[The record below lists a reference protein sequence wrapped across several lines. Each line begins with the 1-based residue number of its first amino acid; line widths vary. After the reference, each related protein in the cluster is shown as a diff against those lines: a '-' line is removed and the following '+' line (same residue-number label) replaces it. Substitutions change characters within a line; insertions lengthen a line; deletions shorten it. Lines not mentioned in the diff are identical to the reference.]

1 MFLGIMF
8 VLSTVQVGA
17 QAFRDEVEDSLKAF
31 SVPPFYCKTLMT
43 LNDTH
48 SSWHLSFVMPSLND
62 WKSVN
67 NEPYGAICGI
77 TKEELLTQM
86 SDDIDELAQ
95 HLELN
100 REETVLELKKH

>member
-48 SSWHLSFVMPSLND
+48 SS
-62 WKSVN
+62 
-67 NEPYGAICGI
+67 
-77 TKEELLTQM
+77 
-86 SDDIDELAQ
+86 
-95 HLELN
+95 
-100 REETVLELKKH
+100 

>member
-43 LNDTH
+43 LNDT
-48 SSWHLSFVMPSLND
+48 FAFPKILNAKFNFIYID
-62 WKSVN
+62 INQILTDFFLTFLAYS
-67 NEPYGAICGI
+67 CF
-77 TKEELLTQM
+77 LLRK
-86 SDDIDELAQ
+86 IVPLHQ
-95 HLELN
+95 HCERKLL
-100 REETVLELKKH
+100 LY

>member
-43 LNDTH
+43 LNDTTLH
-48 SSWHLSFVMPSLND
+48 DTFPS
-62 WKSVN
+62 
-67 NEPYGAICGI
+67 
-77 TKEELLTQM
+77 
-86 SDDIDELAQ
+86 
-95 HLELN
+95 
-100 REETVLELKKH
+100 

>member
-43 LNDTH
+43 LNDTTLH
-48 SSWHLSFVMPSLND
+48 DTRGVEI
-62 WKSVN
+62 K
-67 NEPYGAICGI
+67 A
-77 TKEELLTQM
+77 
-86 SDDIDELAQ
+86 
-95 HLELN
+95 
-100 REETVLELKKH
+100 LKKKNIGQKFGDFMENA